1 MIHHHIIIPTSLEKE
16 FAEKLSSKRLT
27 RYRQC
32 LNWHVVPAQEVYL
45 LCLEQLGYL
54 IMADKDDLLEY
65 LIVGEIDYLE
75 PEGAVASIDPDPDN
89 ITWGM
94 LPEYP
99 RQIRKRINQGLS
111 TLKKCPNLEEAE
123 DEIVQ
128 LNHKPV
134 TIMDRTF
141 TPMEGLTGFI
151 NELQACYE
159 HYHEKTGALRMLW
172 NALTGKTPWAD
183 PDYEIRRE

>member
-1 MIHHHIIIPTSLEKE
+1 MYQHHIIIPTSLEKD
-16 FAEKLSSKRLT
+16 FAEQLNAKRIT
-27 RYRQC
+27 QYRQC
-32 LNWHVVPAQEVYL
+32 LTWHVAHTDEAYL
-45 LCLEQLGYL
+45 RCLEQLGYL
-54 IMADKDDLLEY
+54 ILADKEQSLEEA
-65 LIVGEIDYLE
+65 IVSEIDYLE
-75 PEGAVASIDPDPDN
+75 PEGAVASIDPNPDN
-89 ITWGM
+89 ITWGL
-94 LPEYP
+94 LPSYP
-99 RQIRKRINQGLS
+99 KQIKPRINKGVSILR
-111 TLKKCPNLEEAE
+111 KCPDLTVAEE
-123 DEIVQ
+123 EIEK
-128 LNHKPV
+128 LNQKPV